1 MRVCNESLNRC
12 AYSYRIVYRNFAFLI
27 TSASKLPEK
36 GVERRRCSQRERERE
51 RDRRGGQCVHT
62 QMIYKC

>member
-36 GVERRRCSQRERERE
+36 GVGGVLRGKERERGTE
-51 RDRRGGQCVHT
+51 EGDSVCTH
-62 QMIYKC
+62 K